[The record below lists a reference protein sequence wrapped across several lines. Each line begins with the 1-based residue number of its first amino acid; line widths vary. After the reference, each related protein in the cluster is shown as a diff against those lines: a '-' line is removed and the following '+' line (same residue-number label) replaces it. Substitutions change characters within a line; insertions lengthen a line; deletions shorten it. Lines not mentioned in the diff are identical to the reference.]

1 MSVLEPHELFSQVSG
16 LEVTAGTEAE
26 ILSQIRR
33 YQKTQA
39 VKSARGREEAA
50 EEAADNFEF
59 CWEESRD
66 LTRTPG
72 RDIPGH
78 ARPKPA
84 KSPRSSWSSKSDNAR
99 SPKTSECSKS
109 PRSPV
114 SDIVGLADDDLRKLK
129 LSIISDSRSVL
140 PALAK
145 SSYLYIYSPSEN
157 IEPRKPTSIKFSDSS
172 EFQTVDPDVKHEN

>member
-1 MSVLEPHELFSQVSG
+1 MFSQVSG

-26 ILSQIRR
+26 ILCQIRR

-39 VKSARGREEAA
+39 VKTAMGEE
-50 EEAADNFEF
+50 EEENFEF
-59 CWEESRD
+59 CWQESRD
-66 LTRTPG
+66 LTRTPS

-78 ARPKPA
+78 VQPKPP
-84 KSPRSSWSSKSDNAR
+84 KSPHSPKSDNSR

-129 LSIISDSRSVL
+129 LSLI
-140 PALAK
+140 
-145 SSYLYIYSPSEN
+145 
-157 IEPRKPTSIKFSDSS
+157 TDSS
-172 EFQTVDPDVKHEN
+172 DR

>member
-1 MSVLEPHELFSQVSG
+1 MFSQVSG
-16 LEVTAGTEAE
+16 LEVTAGSEAE

-39 VKSARGREEAA
+39 VKSVRGGKEAQEE
-50 EEAADNFEF
+50 EEDNFEF
-59 CWEESRD
+59 CWEESLD

-109 PRSPV
+109 PRSPRSPV

-129 LSIISDSRSVL
+129 LSIISDSR
-140 PALAK
+140 
-145 SSYLYIYSPSEN
+145 
-157 IEPRKPTSIKFSDSS
+157 
-172 EFQTVDPDVKHEN
+172 

>member
-1 MSVLEPHELFSQVSG
+1 MLEPSELFSQVSG
-16 LEVTAGTEAE
+16 LEVTAGSEAE

-39 VKSARGREEAA
+39 VKSNKGRGREEEEE
-50 EEAADNFEF
+50 EEAGDNFEF

-66 LTRTPG
+66 LTTRTPS

-84 KSPRSSWSSKSDNAR
+84 KSPRSSWSSKSENAR
-99 SPKTSECSKS
+99 SPKTSECSKSPRS

-129 LSIISDSRSVL
+129 LSIISDSR
-140 PALAK
+140 
-145 SSYLYIYSPSEN
+145 
-157 IEPRKPTSIKFSDSS
+157 
-172 EFQTVDPDVKHEN
+172 

>member
-1 MSVLEPHELFSQVSG
+1 MFSQVSG

-26 ILSQIRR
+26 ILCQIRR

-39 VKSARGREEAA
+39 VKTAMGEEEEEAG
-50 EEAADNFEF
+50 DNFEF
-59 CWEESRD
+59 CWQESRD
-66 LTRTPG
+66 LTRTPS

-78 ARPKPA
+78 VRPKPA
-84 KSPRSSWSSKSDNAR
+84 KSPRSPKSDNSR

-129 LSIISDSRSVL
+129 LSIISDCR
-140 PALAK
+140 
-145 SSYLYIYSPSEN
+145 
-157 IEPRKPTSIKFSDSS
+157 
-172 EFQTVDPDVKHEN
+172 

>member
-1 MSVLEPHELFSQVSG
+1 MLEPHELFSQVSG
-16 LEVTAGTEAE
+16 LEVTAGSEAE

-39 VKSARGREEAA
+39 VKSARGRGREEEEEAG
-50 EEAADNFEF
+50 DNFEF

-66 LTRTPG
+66 LTTRTPS

-109 PRSPV
+109 PRSPRSPV

-129 LSIISDSRSVL
+129 LSIISDSR
-140 PALAK
+140 
-145 SSYLYIYSPSEN
+145 
-157 IEPRKPTSIKFSDSS
+157 
-172 EFQTVDPDVKHEN
+172 

>member
-1 MSVLEPHELFSQVSG
+1 MLEPQELFSQVSG
-16 LEVTAGTEAE
+16 LEVTGGTEAE
-26 ILSQIRR
+26 ILCQIRR

-39 VKSARGREEAA
+39 VRSARGGKEGQGEWERGEE
-50 EEAADNFEF
+50 EEDNFEF
-59 CWEESRD
+59 CWEESQD
-66 LTRTPG
+66 KSRTPS

-84 KSPRSSWSSKSDNAR
+84 KSPRSSWSSKSESAR

-129 LSIISDSRSVL
+129 LSIISDSR
-140 PALAK
+140 
-145 SSYLYIYSPSEN
+145 
-157 IEPRKPTSIKFSDSS
+157 
-172 EFQTVDPDVKHEN
+172 